1 MNLIQDLT
9 RVRLYP
15 NGQQSFLGLQMQ
27 QNLGLVK
34 IIDE

>member
-1 MNLIQDLT
+1 MNVIEILML
-9 RVRLYP
+9 VRLYP

-27 QNLGLVK
+27 QNLGSVK